1 MQQPH
6 ISRRH
11 FVSRFCTAAIVSAVL
26 PKHGQP
32 KALPQENR
40 PDKPTNPRLNS
51 QPHHLLVP
59 VYGEGRLIEDV
70 EGDRNKQGASYVIRI
85 INDDGT
91 IVPPHR
97 HPEDEHITV
106 IQGTWYLGAGERFD
120 RGVLEE
126 MPIGAYARVPR
137 GMAHFAWSRGETI
150 IQVHGIGP
158 FRTDFLEPVI
168 FLSEPNNQPHF
179 KYKLGQRFLS
189 QKGPGVI
196 AAGGA
201 CVKQRLVQ
209 YQIRRDEGGLF
220 VALEE
225 DLTPI
230 R

>member
-1 MQQPH
+1 
-6 ISRRH
+6 
-11 FVSRFCTAAIVSAVL
+11 
-26 PKHGQP
+26 
-32 KALPQENR
+32 
-40 PDKPTNPRLNS
+40 
-51 QPHHLLVP
+51 
-59 VYGEGRLIEDV
+59 VYREGRLIEDV
-70 EGDRNKQGASYVIRI
+70 EGDRNKQGASHVIRI

-91 IVPPHR
+91 IVLPHR

-106 IQGTWYLGAGERFD
+106 IQGTWYLGVGERFD
-120 RGVLEE
+120 RGALEE
-126 MPIGAYARVPR
+126 MTIGAYARVPR

-158 FRTDFLEPVI
+158 FRTDFFEPVI

-179 KYKLGQRFLS
+179 KYKLGQRVLS

-196 AAGGA
+196 GNGGA

-209 YQIRRDEGGLF
+209 YQIRRDEGGPF